1 MLYEINTT
9 SLVWTEVNGMPNIKS
24 AI

>member
-9 SLVWTEVNGMPNIKS
+9 SLVWTEVNGMPNI
-24 AI
+24 